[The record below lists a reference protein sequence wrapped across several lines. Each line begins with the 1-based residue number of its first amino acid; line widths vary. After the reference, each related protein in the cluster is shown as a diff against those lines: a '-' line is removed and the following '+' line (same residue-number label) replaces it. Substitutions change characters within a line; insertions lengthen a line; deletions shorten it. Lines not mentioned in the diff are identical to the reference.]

1 MKPSIPS
8 KQAFYIFS
16 NGTLKRKENTIFFI
30 PSSNQEEKTI
40 ENAPPV
46 TLEEEE
52 IALELETEEIPNH
65 PNRKAIPIA
74 NIDAFYV
81 FGEVSFNA

>member
-1 MKPSIPS
+1 MSVSMPT

-16 NGTLKRKENTIFFI
+16 KGTLKREENTIFFI

-65 PNRKAIPIA
+65 PNRKSHS
-74 NIDAFYV
+74 DC
-81 FGEVSFNA
+81 EH

>member
-1 MKPSIPS
+1 VKNPDIDTFTDSLNKYKTFSINHMKPSIPS

-52 IALELETEEIPNH
+52 LL
-65 PNRKAIPIA
+65 
-74 NIDAFYV
+74 
-81 FGEVSFNA
+81 